1 MAIGV
6 ALQAYSPRVNP
17 DRAILKLSFTG
28 SYVTGG
34 DTANFTPNTWTDPNN
49 QGIIGYPTT
58 VPSIQP
64 AVRSLNFAAAQAGY
78 YASIIPGTTL
88 ANAKFQIFTAGGTEL
103 AAGAYPAGI
112 LAGTAFVELF
122 V

>member
-34 DTANFTPNTWTDPNN
+34 DTLNLTPSTWTDPGD
-49 QGIIGYPTT
+49 QGVIGYPTT
-58 VPSIQP
+58 VPSIVP
-64 AVRSLNFAAAQAGY
+64 SVYSLNFAAAQLGY
-78 YASIIPGTTL
+78 YAVVIPGTTL
-88 ANAKFQIFTAGGTEL
+88 ANAKFQILTAGGTEL

-112 LAGTAFVELF
+112 LAGSAFIEMF